1 MRVAFSARASVRSAR
16 SQERSVAHEPIVAVA
31 ANRAGFTLIELLV
44 VIAIIGVL
52 VGLLLPAVQAAR
64 EAARR
69 SQCVNNLKQLGTALA
84 NYESGLGA
92 YPFGVGGG
100 GLVVGQGAV
109 PRWSS
114 QSQLLLYLEQAA
126 LFNSINFSGVPWLNY
141 LPPGSSPNLTAVK
154 TSVAGFLC
162 PSDSDDIGDEDTP
175 EGTAHN
181 NYRANAGTFPYNLA
195 SDSPDGTGRNN
206 GAFWFQS
213 AVRPAYIVDGMSNTA
228 FFSERCLGNP
238 AVPDPL
244 SDYYVLNTNSVDACR
259 TITPA
264 IPRFTQSF
272 EWSGER
278 WADGNTFYT
287 RYQHILAPN
296 AASCVLGGTQD
307 YTSPV
312 LVTATSRHPGGAN
325 VLLGDGSVRFV
336 KQTIAEPVW
345 RGLGTVSGGEILDQA
360 SF

>member
-1 MRVAFSARASVRSAR
+1 VAFSARASVRSAR
-16 SQERSVAHEPIVAVA
+16 SQERSAVHEPIA
-31 ANRAGFTLIELLV
+31 ANRVGFTLIELLV
-44 VIAIIGVL
+44 VVSIIAILIA
-52 VGLLLPAVQAAR
+52 LLLPAVQAAR

-84 NYESGLGA
+84 NYESSLGV

-100 GLVVGQGAV
+100 GPTGQVA
-109 PRWSS
+109 RWSP

-126 LFNSINFSGVPWLNY
+126 LFNSVNFSSVPWLNFV
-141 LPPGSSPNLTAVK
+141 GPNAPNSTALK
-154 TSVAGFLC
+154 TVVAGFLC
-162 PSDSDDIGDEDTP
+162 PSDSDDIGDEDVP

-181 NYRANAGTFPYNLA
+181 NYRANAGTFPYNLPT
-195 SDSPDGTGRNN
+195 DSPDGTGRNT
-206 GAFWFQS
+206 GAFWYQS
-213 AVRPAYIVDGMSNTA
+213 AVRPAYVVDGLSNTA
-228 FFSERCLGNP
+228 FFSERCLGNST
-238 AVPDPL
+238 APDPL
-244 SDYYVLNTNSVDACR
+244 SDYYTLNTNSIAACN

-264 IPRFTQSF
+264 IPRFNQNF

-287 RYQHILAPN
+287 RYQHILTPN
-296 AASCVLGGTQD
+296 SPSCVLGGTQD
-307 YTSPV
+307 YNSPV

-336 KQTIAEPVW
+336 KQTIAVPVW
-345 RGLGTVSGGEILDQA
+345 MGLGTVSGGEILAQD